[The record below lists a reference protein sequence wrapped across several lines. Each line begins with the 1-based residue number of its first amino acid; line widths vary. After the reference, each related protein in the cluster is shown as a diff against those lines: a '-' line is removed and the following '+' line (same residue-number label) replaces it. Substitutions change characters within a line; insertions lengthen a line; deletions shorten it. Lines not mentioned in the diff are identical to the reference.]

1 MCCKVFLHYFCVI
14 FIAFLI
20 ILFYNLGMNEI
31 QKYEKT
37 QKTVNIYPSTYNAI
51 VENKG
56 DWNIAVFIDAA
67 VKHYVKTM
75 NDDSDMNKILKNVEE
90 IRDAVRTNL
99 GLNCEVLKQAGI
111 LNGNGEVQFKKPD

>member
-1 MCCKVFLHYFCVI
+1 MI
-14 FIAFLI
+14 IIAFLI

-99 GLNCEVLKQAGI
+99 GLSCEVLKQAGI

>member
-1 MCCKVFLHYFCVI
+1 ME
-14 FIAFLI
+14 
-20 ILFYNLGMNEI
+20 EI
-31 QKYEKT
+31 QKLEKT
-37 QKTVNIYPSTYNAI
+37 QKTVNIYPSTYDTI
-51 VENKG
+51 VTNKG

-75 NDDSDMNKILKNVEE
+75 NDGSDMNKILKNVEE

-99 GLNCEVLKQAGI
+99 GLSCEVLKQAGI